1 MKPLPDTDE
10 PQHSGREA
18 FTIIE
23 LLVVVSIIGLLAALL
38 LPAVNSAREASRRAM
53 CKSNLRQLAV
63 ATLNY
68 ETLHRVLPG
77 AGLGV
82 YLPRVTG
89 SGIQHVEGRWSGFAA
104 ILPQLEQTELFEK
117 IATGYSDANAIN
129 GVADAGPYG
138 YRRATNT
145 YLGPRN
151 VTYHPAMTQVPVLRC
166 PSDPGKKTSAL
177 AASGL
182 ARTNYGFCFGDNQ
195 RGVQSVDV
203 NEDHVRGMFCMGI
216 QYSLT
221 AARDG
226 QSHTI
231 MFGEISSPSTTI
243 SAPTAPVLIENGK
256 ANGHLHIGLSNSADP
271 LKGIDVKRC
280 QEKRVDDR
288 YILSNYLLPTRG
300 IGWLDAGIGFSG
312 FSTILGPNQAQCVRN
327 GNTGFEDGI
336 YSSGSYHREGVHV
349 AILDAS
355 VSWFSNDI
363 DTSHPDSTATV
374 SEYYAPGRTDLGG
387 WRQTSNWNSPSPFGV
402 WGAMGT
408 RAEGELS
415 SRGID

>member
-1 MKPLPDTDE
+1 MKPLSDIDE
-10 PQHSGREA
+10 FRQSGRKA

-23 LLVVVSIIGLLAALL
+23 LLVVISIIGLLAAML
-38 LPAVNSAREASRRAM
+38 LPAIHSAREASRRAM

-68 ETLHRVLPG
+68 ESLHRVLPG

-104 ILPQLEQTELFEK
+104 ILPQLEQAELLEQ
-117 IATGYSDANAIN
+117 IANGFTGVNAIG

-138 YRRATNT
+138 YRRSTNT

-151 VTYHPAMTQVPVLRC
+151 VTYHPALTQVSVLRC
-166 PSDPGKKTSAL
+166 PSDPGKKSNAF

-203 NEDHVRGMFCMGI
+203 NEDHVRGLFCMGI
-216 QYSLT
+216 QYPLT

-231 MFGEISSPSTTI
+231 IFGEISTPSTTI
-243 SAPTAPVLIENGK
+243 SAPTTPISIENGN
-256 ANGHLHIGLSNSADP
+256 ANGYLHIGLPNASDP
-271 LKGIDVKRC
+271 LKGIDIERC
-280 QEKRVDDR
+280 REKRVNER
-288 YILSNYLLPTRG
+288 YTLSNYLLPTRG

-336 YSSGSYHREGVHV
+336 YSAGSYHRDGVHV

-355 VSWFSNDI
+355 VAWISNDI
-363 DTSHPDSTATV
+363 DTSLPDSNA
-374 SEYYAPGRTDLGG
+374 SALEYYAPGRADLGG
-387 WRQTSNWNSPSPFGV
+387 WRQTSNWDSPSPFGV

-408 RAEGELS
+408 RASNE
-415 SRGID
+415 IDHRE